1 MNKLIIA
8 EKPSVALRLAL
19 SLGDAP
25 PSRQSFNGVSYYE
38 VKKSMPR
45 FNMGISGLLELLRN
59 RKIVLGLGVYAISL
73 VVYLY
78 ALSTSAL
85 SFVYPT
91 FASVFVFVLLFSK
104 FGLGERI
111 SLHRALGVAIV
122 IAGITIVALTY

>member
-1 MNKLIIA
+1 MNEFLIIA
-8 EKPSVALRLAL
+8 IVLFAAFLAAVA
-19 SLGDAP
+19 
-25 PSRQSFNGVSYYE
+25 QYIF
-38 VKKSMPR
+38 KKSMPR